1 MRCLII
7 HYASII
13 NYLKNKKKYSCELNK
28 NTKFIFLLKFL
39 VSIKSCIINYKLHS
53 PLDYNLLMF
62 LKHREGK
69 IMKNLKRIVSVLFSA
84 ILLFSATTTS
94 SVAIEKLHFVI
105 GGGAGGGW
113 DGTARGTGE
122 ALTKAGFLQSAS
134 FENMSGG
141 GGGKALAFMI
151 NNKPANTVLVQSTP
165 LVLRSITRHKGY
177 VSGSGT
183 LSYKDVVPI
192 AGVIGDYGAIAV
204 AKDSPYKNFK
214 DVVDAYKANPSSI
227 KMAGGSVRGSMDH
240 LIGALAFQAAGA
252 NPNDVAYIP
261 YDAGGKALAGLLSG
275 ETQIISTGLGEL
287 MGARDQVRIIG
298 ITAPDRVSDAPDAP
312 TLKEQGYDVQFV
324 NWRGFFGPPG
334 MSNKDKKAIA
344 KMLGDV
350 QKTPEWEEVRA
361 RNAWVNIYNPDKKFV
376 KFLKTQT
383 KEMTALMKKLGVI

>member
-1 MRCLII
+1 
-7 HYASII
+7 
-13 NYLKNKKKYSCELNK
+13 
-28 NTKFIFLLKFL
+28 
-39 VSIKSCIINYKLHS
+39 
-53 PLDYNLLMF
+53 
-62 LKHREGK
+62 
-69 IMKNLKRIVSVLFSA
+69 MKNIKKIVSVLFSA
-84 ILLFSATTTS
+84 ILLFSATATNS
-94 SVAIEKLHFVI
+94 IAMDKIHFVI

-122 ALTKAGFLQSAS
+122 ALTKSGMLKSAS

-151 NNKPANTVLVQSTP
+151 NTQPKNTILVQSTP
-165 LVLRSITRHKGY
+165 LVLRSITRHEGY
-177 VSGSGT
+177 VTGSGV
-183 LSYKDVVPI
+183 LSYKDVTPI

-214 DVVDAYKANPSSI
+214 DVVDAYKKNPSSI

-298 ITAPDRVSDAPDAP
+298 ITAPSRVADAPDAP

-324 NWRGFFGPPG
+324 NWRGFFGPPN
-334 MSNKDKKAIA
+334 MSNKDKNALSA
-344 KMLGDV
+344 MLGKV
-350 QKTPEWEEVRA
+350 MKTPEWEAVRK
-361 RNAWVNIYNPDKKFV
+361 RNAWVNIYNSDKDFV
-376 KFLKTQT
+376 KFLDAQT
-383 KEMTALMKKLGVI
+383 VEMTALMKKLGVI

>member
-1 MRCLII
+1 
-7 HYASII
+7 
-13 NYLKNKKKYSCELNK
+13 
-28 NTKFIFLLKFL
+28 
-39 VSIKSCIINYKLHS
+39 
-53 PLDYNLLMF
+53 
-62 LKHREGK
+62 
-69 IMKNLKRIVSVLFSA
+69 MKNIKKIISVLFSA

-94 SVAIEKLHFVI
+94 SFAIEKLHFII

-122 ALTKAGFLQSAS
+122 ALTKAGFLKSAS

-151 NNKPANTVLVQSTP
+151 NTKPANTILVQSTP

-177 VSGSGT
+177 VTDGGSGV
-183 LSYKDVVPI
+183 LSYKNVVPI

-204 AKDSPYKNFK
+204 AKDSPFKNFK
-214 DVVDAYKANPSSI
+214 DVVDAYNKDPSSV

-240 LIGALAFQAAGA
+240 LIGALAFQVAGA
-252 NPNDVAYIP
+252 NPNNVIYVP

-275 ETQIISTGLGEL
+275 ETQLISTGLGEL
-287 MGARDQVRIIG
+287 MGAREQVRIIG
-298 ITAPDRVSDAPDAP
+298 ITAPERVADAPDAP

-334 MSNKDKKAIA
+334 MSSSMKNEIA

-350 QKTPEWEEVRA
+350 QKTPEWEVVRK
-361 RNAWVNIYNPDKKFV
+361 RNAWVNIYNPGDKFIS
-376 KFLKTQT
+376 FLENQT
-383 KEMTALMKKLGVI
+383 VEMTALMKKLGVI

>member
-1 MRCLII
+1 
-7 HYASII
+7 
-13 NYLKNKKKYSCELNK
+13 
-28 NTKFIFLLKFL
+28 
-39 VSIKSCIINYKLHS
+39 
-53 PLDYNLLMF
+53 
-62 LKHREGK
+62 
-69 IMKNLKRIVSVLFSA
+69 MKNLKRIVSVLFSA

-122 ALTKAGFLQSAS
+122 ALTKAGMLKSAS

-141 GGGKALAFMI
+141 GGGKALAYMI
-151 NNKPANTVLVQSTP
+151 NTKPANTVLVQSTP
-165 LVLRSITRHKGY
+165 LVLRSITRHEGY
-177 VSGSGT
+177 VKGSGT

-204 AKDSPYKNFK
+204 AKNSPYKNFK
-214 DVVDAYKANPSSI
+214 DVVDAYKKDPSSI

-252 NPNDVAYIP
+252 DPNAVAYIP

-287 MGARDQVRIIG
+287 MGARDQVTIIG
-298 ITAPDRVSDAPDAP
+298 ITAPSRVSDAPDAP

-334 MSNKDKKAIA
+334 MSDAERSALAKK
-344 KMLGDV
+344 LGDV
-350 QKTPEWEEVRA
+350 QKTPEWEAVRA
-361 RNAWVNIYNPDKKFV
+361 RNAWVNIYNPEGKFV
-376 KFLKTQT
+376 EFLEKQT
-383 KEMTALMKKLGVI
+383 EEMTALMKKLGVI

>member
-1 MRCLII
+1 M
-7 HYASII
+7 
-13 NYLKNKKKYSCELNK
+13 E
-28 NTKFIFLLKFL
+28 
-39 VSIKSCIINYKLHS
+39 
-53 PLDYNLLMF
+53 
-62 LKHREGK
+62 K
-69 IMKNLKRIVSVLFSA
+69 I
-84 ILLFSATTTS
+84 
-94 SVAIEKLHFVI
+94 HFVI

-122 ALTKAGFLQSAS
+122 ALTKSGMLKSAS

-151 NNKPANTVLVQSTP
+151 NTQPKNTVLVQSTP
-165 LVLRSITRHKGY
+165 LVLRSITRHEGY
-177 VSGSGT
+177 VTGSGV
-183 LSYKDVVPI
+183 LSYKDVTPI

-204 AKDSPYKNFK
+204 AKNSPYKNFK
-214 DVVDAYKANPSSI
+214 DVVDAYKKNPSSI

-298 ITAPDRVSDAPDAP
+298 ITAPSRIADAPDAP

-324 NWRGFFGPPG
+324 NWRGFFGPPN
-334 MSNKDKKAIA
+334 MSNKDKKALST
-344 KMLGDV
+344 MLGKV
-350 QKTPEWEEVRA
+350 METPEWEAVRK
-361 RNAWVNIYNPDKKFV
+361 RNAWVNIYNSDKDFV
-376 KFLKTQT
+376 KFLDAQT
-383 KEMTALMKKLGVI
+383 VEMTALMKKLGVI

>member
-1 MRCLII
+1 MLSKFKKLVAILF
-7 HYASII
+7 ASI
-13 NYLKNKKKYSCELNK
+13 LAL
-28 NTKFIFLLKFL
+28 
-39 VSIKSCIINYKLHS
+39 SIPSTS
-53 PLDYNLLMF
+53 F
-62 LKHREGK
+62 
-69 IMKNLKRIVSVLFSA
+69 A
-84 ILLFSATTTS
+84 ID
-94 SVAIEKLHFVI
+94 KLHFII

-122 ALTKAGFLQSAS
+122 ALTKAGFLKSAS

-141 GGGKALAFMI
+141 GGGKALSFLI
-151 NNKPANTVLVQSTP
+151 NTKPENTVLVQSTP

-177 VSGSGT
+177 VKGDDV

-204 AKDSPYKNFK
+204 AKDSPFK
-214 DVVDAYKANPSSI
+214 TFSDVVAAYNKDPKSV

-240 LIGALAFQAAGA
+240 LIGALAFQVAGA
-252 NPNDVAYIP
+252 DPNNVVYVP

-275 ETQIISTGLGEL
+275 ETQILSTGLGEV
-287 MGARDQVRIIG
+287 MGARDQVNIIG
-298 ITAPDRVSDAPDAP
+298 ITAPERVADAPDVP
-312 TLKEQGYDVQFV
+312 TLKEQGFDVQFV

-334 MSNKDKKAIA
+334 MDKGMKKEIA

-350 QKTPEWEEVRA
+350 QKTPEWEAVRK
-361 RNAWVNIYNPDKKFV
+361 RNAWVNIYNPDKKFI

>member
-1 MRCLII
+1 MLKLIQ
-7 HYASII
+7 
-13 NYLKNKKKYSCELNK
+13 
-28 NTKFIFLLKFL
+28 KFI
-39 VSIKSCIINYKLHS
+39 
-53 PLDYNLLMF
+53 
-62 LKHREGK
+62 
-69 IMKNLKRIVSVLFSA
+69 SVLFVS
-84 ILLFSATTTS
+84 ILLFSATITS
-94 SVAIEKLHFVI
+94 SFAIDKLHFVI

-122 ALTKAGFLQSAS
+122 ALLKSGMLKSAS

-151 NNKPANTVLVQSTP
+151 NTQPKNTVLVQSTP

-177 VSGSGT
+177 VSGSGV
-183 LSYKDVVPI
+183 LSYKDVTPI

-204 AKDSPYKNFK
+204 AKNSPYMNFK
-214 DVVDAYKANPSSI
+214 DVVDAYNKDANSI

-252 NPNDVAYIP
+252 NPNNVVYIP

-298 ITAPDRVSDAPDAP
+298 ITAPKRVADAPDAP

-324 NWRGFFGPPG
+324 NWRGFFGPPD
-334 MSNKDKKAIA
+334 MSNKDKKAIS
-344 KMLGDV
+344 KMLGKV
-350 QKTPEWEEVRA
+350 MKTPEWEVVRK
-361 RNAWVNIYNPDKKFV
+361 RNAWVNIYNSDKKFV
-376 KFLKTQT
+376 KFLEQQT
-383 KEMTALMKKLGVI
+383 EEMTALMKKLGVI

>member
-1 MRCLII
+1 M
-7 HYASII
+7 
-13 NYLKNKKKYSCELNK
+13 
-28 NTKFIFLLKFL
+28 
-39 VSIKSCIINYKLHS
+39 
-53 PLDYNLLMF
+53 D
-62 LKHREGK
+62 K
-69 IMKNLKRIVSVLFSA
+69 I
-84 ILLFSATTTS
+84 
-94 SVAIEKLHFVI
+94 HFVI

-122 ALTKAGFLQSAS
+122 ALTKSGMLKSAS

-151 NNKPANTVLVQSTP
+151 NTQPKNTVLVQSTP
-165 LVLRSITRHKGY
+165 LVLRSITRHEGY
-177 VSGSGT
+177 VTGSGV
-183 LSYKDVVPI
+183 LSYKDVTPI

-204 AKDSPYKNFK
+204 AKNSPYKNFK
-214 DVVDAYKANPSSI
+214 DVVDAYKKNPSSI

-298 ITAPDRVSDAPDAP
+298 ITAPSRVADAPDAP

-324 NWRGFFGPPG
+324 NWRGFFGPPN
-334 MSNKDKKAIA
+334 MSNKDKKALSA
-344 KMLGDV
+344 MLGKV
-350 QKTPEWEEVRA
+350 MKTPEWEAVRK
-361 RNAWVNIYNPDKKFV
+361 RNAWVNIYNSDKDFV
-376 KFLKTQT
+376 KFLDAQT
-383 KEMTALMKKLGVI
+383 VEMTALMKKLGVI

>member
-1 MRCLII
+1 
-7 HYASII
+7 
-13 NYLKNKKKYSCELNK
+13 
-28 NTKFIFLLKFL
+28 
-39 VSIKSCIINYKLHS
+39 
-53 PLDYNLLMF
+53 
-62 LKHREGK
+62 
-69 IMKNLKRIVSVLFSA
+69 MKNIKKLVSVLFSA
-84 ILLFSATTTS
+84 ILLFSATATNS
-94 SVAIEKLHFVI
+94 IAMEKIHFVI

-122 ALTKAGFLQSAS
+122 ALTKSGMLKSAS

-141 GGGKALAFMI
+141 GGGKALAYMI
-151 NNKPANTVLVQSTP
+151 NTQPKNTILVQSTP
-165 LVLRSITRHKGY
+165 LVLRSITRHEGY
-177 VSGSGT
+177 VTGSGV
-183 LSYKDVVPI
+183 LSYKDVTPI

-214 DVVDAYKANPSSI
+214 DVVDAYKKNPSSI

-298 ITAPDRVSDAPDAP
+298 ITAPSRIADAPDAP

-324 NWRGFFGPPG
+324 NWRGFFGPPN
-334 MSNKDKKAIA
+334 MSNKDKKALST
-344 KMLGDV
+344 MLGKV
-350 QKTPEWEEVRA
+350 METPEWEAVRK
-361 RNAWVNIYNPDKKFV
+361 RNAWVNIYNSDKDFV
-376 KFLKTQT
+376 KFLDAQT
-383 KEMTALMKKLGVI
+383 VEMTALMKKLGVI

>member
-1 MRCLII
+1 MSNIEN
-7 HYASII
+7 
-13 NYLKNKKKYSCELNK
+13 NYLQQYKKL
-28 NTKFIFLLKFL
+28 F
-39 VSIKSCIINYKLHS
+39 
-53 PLDYNLLMF
+53 
-62 LKHREGK
+62 
-69 IMKNLKRIVSVLFSA
+69 SVLFSA

-94 SVAIEKLHFVI
+94 SIAIDKIHFVI

-122 ALTKAGFLQSAS
+122 ALTKAGMLKSAS

-151 NNKPANTVLVQSTP
+151 NTKPANTVLVQSTP

-204 AKDSPYKNFK
+204 AKNSPYKNFK
-214 DVVDAYKANPSSI
+214 DVVDAYKKNPSSI

-298 ITAPDRVSDAPDAP
+298 ITAPSRIADAPDAP

-324 NWRGFFGPPG
+324 NWRGFFGPPN
-334 MSNKDKKAIA
+334 MSNKDKKALST
-344 KMLGDV
+344 MLGKV
-350 QKTPEWEEVRA
+350 METPEWEAVRK
-361 RNAWVNIYNPDKKFV
+361 RNAWVNIYNSDKDFV
-376 KFLKTQT
+376 KFLDAQT
-383 KEMTALMKKLGVI
+383 VEMTALMKKLGVI

>member
-1 MRCLII
+1 
-7 HYASII
+7 
-13 NYLKNKKKYSCELNK
+13 
-28 NTKFIFLLKFL
+28 
-39 VSIKSCIINYKLHS
+39 
-53 PLDYNLLMF
+53 
-62 LKHREGK
+62 
-69 IMKNLKRIVSVLFSA
+69 MKNIKKIVSVLFSV
-84 ILLFSATTTS
+84 IVLFSATATNS
-94 SVAIEKLHFVI
+94 IAMDKIHFVI

-122 ALTKAGFLQSAS
+122 ALTKSGMLKSAS

-151 NNKPANTVLVQSTP
+151 NTQPKNTVLVQSTP
-165 LVLRSITRHKGY
+165 LVLRSITRHEGY
-177 VSGSGT
+177 VSGSGV
-183 LSYKDVVPI
+183 LSYKDVTPI

-214 DVVDAYKANPSSI
+214 DVVDAYKKNPSSI

-298 ITAPDRVSDAPDAP
+298 ITAPSRVADAPDAP

-324 NWRGFFGPPG
+324 NWRGFFGPPN
-334 MSNKDKKAIA
+334 MSNKDKKALS
-344 KMLGDV
+344 KMLGKV
-350 QKTPEWEEVRA
+350 MKTPEWEAVRK
-361 RNAWVNIYNPDKKFV
+361 RNAWVNIYNSDKDFV
-376 KFLKTQT
+376 KFLEKQT
-383 KEMTALMKKLGVI
+383 VEMTALMKKLGVI

>member
-1 MRCLII
+1 MKLFKTII
-7 HYASII
+7 
-13 NYLKNKKKYSCELNK
+13 
-28 NTKFIFLLKFL
+28 
-39 VSIKSCIINYKLHS
+39 
-53 PLDYNLLMF
+53 
-62 LKHREGK
+62 
-69 IMKNLKRIVSVLFSA
+69 SVLFSA
-84 ILLFSATTTS
+84 ILLFSTTNS
-94 SVAIEKLHFVI
+94 FAIDKLHFVI

-122 ALTKAGFLQSAS
+122 ALTKAGMLKSAS

-151 NNKPANTVLVQSTP
+151 NTKPSDTILVQSTP

-177 VSGSGT
+177 VTDGGSGV

-204 AKDSPYKNFK
+204 AKDSPFKNFG
-214 DVVDAYKANPSSI
+214 DVVAAYKKDPSSV

-240 LIGALAFQAAGA
+240 LIGALAFQEAGA
-252 NPNDVAYIP
+252 DPNKVIYVP

-275 ETQIISTGLGEL
+275 ETQILSTGLGEV

-298 ITAPDRVSDAPDAP
+298 ITAPSRVADAPDVP
-312 TLKEQGYDVQFV
+312 TLKEQGFDVQFV

-334 MSNKDKKAIA
+334 MSGKMRNEIA

-350 QKTPEWEEVRA
+350 QKTPEWEAVRK
-361 RNAWVNIYNPDKKFV
+361 RNAWVNIYNPGDKFV
-376 KFLKTQT
+376 SFLETQT
-383 KEMTALMKKLGVI
+383 VEMTALMKKLGVI

>member
-1 MRCLII
+1 
-7 HYASII
+7 
-13 NYLKNKKKYSCELNK
+13 
-28 NTKFIFLLKFL
+28 
-39 VSIKSCIINYKLHS
+39 
-53 PLDYNLLMF
+53 
-62 LKHREGK
+62 
-69 IMKNLKRIVSVLFSA
+69 MKNIKKIVSVLFSA
-84 ILLFSATTTS
+84 IILFSATATNS
-94 SVAIEKLHFVI
+94 IAMEKIHFVI

-122 ALTKAGFLQSAS
+122 ALTKSGMLKSAS

-151 NNKPANTVLVQSTP
+151 NTQPKNTVLVQSTP

-177 VSGSGT
+177 VSGSGV
-183 LSYKDVVPI
+183 LSYKDVTPI

-204 AKDSPYKNFK
+204 AKNSPYMNFK
-214 DVVDAYKANPSSI
+214 DVVDAYKKDPKSI

-298 ITAPDRVSDAPDAP
+298 ITAPSRVADAPDAP

-324 NWRGFFGPPG
+324 NWRGFFGPPN
-334 MSNKDKKAIA
+334 MSNKDKKALST
-344 KMLGDV
+344 MLGKV
-350 QKTPEWEEVRA
+350 MKTPEWEAVRK
-361 RNAWVNIYNPDKKFV
+361 RNAWVNIYNSDKDFV
-376 KFLKTQT
+376 KFLEKQT
-383 KEMTALMKKLGVI
+383 VEMTALMKKLGVI

>member
-1 MRCLII
+1 
-7 HYASII
+7 
-13 NYLKNKKKYSCELNK
+13 
-28 NTKFIFLLKFL
+28 
-39 VSIKSCIINYKLHS
+39 
-53 PLDYNLLMF
+53 
-62 LKHREGK
+62 
-69 IMKNLKRIVSVLFSA
+69 MKNIKKLVSVLFSV
-84 ILLFSATTTS
+84 ILLFSATATNS
-94 SVAIEKLHFVI
+94 IAMDKIHFVI

-122 ALTKAGFLQSAS
+122 ALTKSGMLKSAS

-151 NNKPANTVLVQSTP
+151 NTQPKNTVLVQSTP

-177 VSGSGT
+177 VSGSGV
-183 LSYKDVVPI
+183 LSYKDVTPI

-204 AKDSPYKNFK
+204 AKNSPYKNFK
-214 DVVDAYKANPSSI
+214 DVVDAYKKDPKSI

-298 ITAPDRVSDAPDAP
+298 ITAPSRVADAPDAP

-324 NWRGFFGPPG
+324 NWRGFFGPPN
-334 MSNKDKKAIA
+334 MSNKDKKALST
-344 KMLGDV
+344 MLGKV
-350 QKTPEWEEVRA
+350 MKTPEWEAVRK
-361 RNAWVNIYNPDKKFV
+361 RNAWVNIYNSDKDFV
-376 KFLKTQT
+376 KFLEKQT
-383 KEMTALMKKLGVI
+383 VEMTALMKKLGVI

>member
-1 MRCLII
+1 M
-7 HYASII
+7 
-13 NYLKNKKKYSCELNK
+13 K
-28 NTKFIFLLKFL
+28 
-39 VSIKSCIINYKLHS
+39 SIKKII
-53 PLDYNLLMF
+53 
-62 LKHREGK
+62 
-69 IMKNLKRIVSVLFSA
+69 SVLFSA

-94 SVAIEKLHFVI
+94 SIAIDKLHFVI

-122 ALTKAGFLQSAS
+122 ALTKAGLLESAS

-151 NNKPANTVLVQSTP
+151 NTKPANTILVQSTP

-177 VSGSGT
+177 ITSGGSGV
-183 LSYKDVVPI
+183 LSYKDVTPI

-204 AKDSPYKNFK
+204 AKNSPFKNFK
-214 DVVDAYKANPSSI
+214 DVVAAYKKDPSSV

-240 LIGALAFQAAGA
+240 LIGALAFQEAGA
-252 NPNDVAYIP
+252 DPNKVIYVP

-275 ETQIISTGLGEL
+275 ETQILSTGLGEV

-298 ITAPDRVSDAPDAP
+298 ITAPKRVSDAPEVP
-312 TLKEQGYDVQFV
+312 TLKEQGFDVQFV

-334 MSNKDKKAIA
+334 MSNKEKKAIA
-344 KMLGDV
+344 KMLGKV
-350 QKTPEWEEVRA
+350 QKTPEWEAVRK

-376 KFLKTQT
+376 KFLEKQT
-383 KEMTALMKKLGVI
+383 EEMTALMKKLGVI

>member
-1 MRCLII
+1 M
-7 HYASII
+7 
-13 NYLKNKKKYSCELNK
+13 NKIKK
-28 NTKFIFLLKFL
+28 IF
-39 VSIKSCIINYKLHS
+39 
-53 PLDYNLLMF
+53 
-62 LKHREGK
+62 
-69 IMKNLKRIVSVLFSA
+69 SVFFSA

-94 SVAIEKLHFVI
+94 SIAIDKIHFVI

-122 ALTKAGFLQSAS
+122 ALTKSGMLKSAS

-151 NNKPANTVLVQSTP
+151 NTQPKNTVLVQSTP

-177 VSGSGT
+177 VSGSGV
-183 LSYKDVVPI
+183 LSYKDVTPI

-204 AKDSPYKNFK
+204 AKNSPYMNFK
-214 DVVDAYKANPSSI
+214 DVVDAYKKDPKSI

-298 ITAPDRVSDAPDAP
+298 ITAPSRVADAPDAP

-324 NWRGFFGPPG
+324 NWRGFFGPPN
-334 MSNKDKKAIA
+334 MSNKDKQALST
-344 KMLGDV
+344 MLGKV
-350 QKTPEWEEVRA
+350 MKTPEWEAVRK
-361 RNAWVNIYNPDKKFV
+361 RNAWVNIYNSDKDFV
-376 KFLKTQT
+376 KFLEKQT
-383 KEMTALMKKLGVI
+383 VEMTALMKKLGVI

>member
-1 MRCLII
+1 
-7 HYASII
+7 
-13 NYLKNKKKYSCELNK
+13 
-28 NTKFIFLLKFL
+28 
-39 VSIKSCIINYKLHS
+39 
-53 PLDYNLLMF
+53 
-62 LKHREGK
+62 
-69 IMKNLKRIVSVLFSA
+69 MKNLKKILSVFFSA
-84 ILLFSATTTS
+84 ILLFSATTANS
-94 SVAIEKLHFVI
+94 IAIEKLHFVI

-122 ALTKAGFLQSAS
+122 ALTKAGMLKSAS

-141 GGGKALAFMI
+141 GGGKALAYMI
-151 NNKPANTVLVQSTP
+151 NNKPAGTILVQSTP
-165 LVLRSITRHKGY
+165 LVLRSITRHEGY
-177 VSGSGT
+177 VTGGGSGV

-204 AKDSPYKNFK
+204 AKDSPFKNFK
-214 DVVDAYKANPSSI
+214 DVVEAYKKNPKSV

-240 LIGALAFQAAGA
+240 LIGALAFQEAGA
-252 NPNDVAYIP
+252 NPNDVIYVP

-298 ITAPDRVSDAPDAP
+298 ITAPKRVSDAPDAP

-334 MSNKDKKAIA
+334 MSNADKKKIA

-350 QKTPEWEEVRA
+350 QKTPEWETVRA

-376 KFLKTQT
+376 SFLEKQT

>member
-1 MRCLII
+1 MKLIK
-7 HYASII
+7 SII
-13 NYLKNKKKYSCELNK
+13 
-28 NTKFIFLLKFL
+28 
-39 VSIKSCIINYKLHS
+39 
-53 PLDYNLLMF
+53 
-62 LKHREGK
+62 
-69 IMKNLKRIVSVLFSA
+69 SVLFSA
-84 ILLFSATTTS
+84 ILILSATTTS
-94 SVAIEKLHFVI
+94 SIAIDKLHFVI

-122 ALTKAGFLQSAS
+122 ALTKAGMLKSAS

-141 GGGKALAFMI
+141 GGGKALAYMI

-165 LVLRSITRHKGY
+165 LVLRSITRHEGY
-177 VSGSGT
+177 VTGGGSGV

-204 AKDSPYKNFK
+204 AKNSPYKNFK
-214 DVVDAYKANPSSI
+214 DIVDAYKKDPKSV

-240 LIGALAFQAAGA
+240 LIGALAFQTAGA
-252 NPNDVAYIP
+252 NPNDVIYVP

-275 ETQIISTGLGEL
+275 ETQMISTGLGEL

-298 ITAPDRVSDAPDAP
+298 ITAPSRVSDAPDAP

-334 MSNKDKKAIA
+334 MSSKDKKAIA

-350 QKTPEWEEVRA
+350 QKTPEWEAVRA

-376 KFLKTQT
+376 KFLQNQT
-383 KEMTALMKKLGVI
+383 K

>member
-1 MRCLII
+1 MKL
-7 HYASII
+7 
-13 NYLKNKKKYSCELNK
+13 
-28 NTKFIFLLKFL
+28 
-39 VSIKSCIINYKLHS
+39 IKS
-53 PLDYNLLMF
+53 F
-62 LKHREGK
+62 F
-69 IMKNLKRIVSVLFSA
+69 SVLFSA
-84 ILLFSATTTS
+84 ALLFSTTTVNS
-94 SVAIEKLHFVI
+94 LAIDKLHFVI

-122 ALTKAGFLQSAS
+122 ALTKAGFLKSAS

-141 GGGKALAFMI
+141 GGGKALAYMI
-151 NNKPANTVLVQSTP
+151 NTKPENTILVQSTP

-204 AKDSPYKNFK
+204 AKDSPFKNFK

-298 ITAPDRVSDAPDAP
+298 ITAPDRVGDAPDAP

-334 MSNKDKKAIA
+334 MSSKDKKAIA

-350 QKTPEWEEVRA
+350 QKTPEWEAVRA

>member
-1 MRCLII
+1 
-7 HYASII
+7 
-13 NYLKNKKKYSCELNK
+13 
-28 NTKFIFLLKFL
+28 
-39 VSIKSCIINYKLHS
+39 
-53 PLDYNLLMF
+53 
-62 LKHREGK
+62 
-69 IMKNLKRIVSVLFSA
+69 MKNIKKLVSVLFSA
-84 ILLFSATTTS
+84 ILLFSATATNS
-94 SVAIEKLHFVI
+94 IAMEKIHFVI

-122 ALTKAGFLQSAS
+122 ALTKSGMLKSAS

-151 NNKPANTVLVQSTP
+151 NTQPKNTILVQSTP
-165 LVLRSITRHKGY
+165 LVLRSITRHEGY
-177 VSGSGT
+177 VTGSGV
-183 LSYKDVVPI
+183 LSYKDVTPI

-204 AKDSPYKNFK
+204 AKNSPYKNFK
-214 DVVDAYKANPSSI
+214 DVVDAYKKNPSSI

-298 ITAPDRVSDAPDAP
+298 ITAPSRIADAPDAP

-324 NWRGFFGPPG
+324 NWRGFFGPPN
-334 MSNKDKKAIA
+334 MSNKDKKALTT
-344 KMLGDV
+344 MLGKV
-350 QKTPEWEEVRA
+350 METPEWEAVRK
-361 RNAWVNIYNPDKKFV
+361 RNAWVNIYNSDKDFV
-376 KFLKTQT
+376 KFLDAQT
-383 KEMTALMKKLGVI
+383 VEMTALMKKLGVI

>member
-1 MRCLII
+1 MKL
-7 HYASII
+7 
-13 NYLKNKKKYSCELNK
+13 
-28 NTKFIFLLKFL
+28 
-39 VSIKSCIINYKLHS
+39 IKS
-53 PLDYNLLMF
+53 F
-62 LKHREGK
+62 F
-69 IMKNLKRIVSVLFSA
+69 SVLFSA
-84 ILLFSATTTS
+84 LLLLSTTTVNS
-94 SVAIEKLHFVI
+94 IAIEKLHFVI

-122 ALTKAGFLQSAS
+122 ALTKAGFLKSAS

-141 GGGKALAFMI
+141 GGGKALAYMI
-151 NNKPANTVLVQSTP
+151 NTKPENTILVQSTP

-214 DVVDAYKANPSSI
+214 EVVDAYKANPSSI

-298 ITAPDRVSDAPDAP
+298 ITAPSRVSDAPDAP

-334 MSNKDKKAIA
+334 MSSADKKKIA

-350 QKTPEWEEVRA
+350 QKTSEWETVRA

-376 KFLKTQT
+376 KFLEKQT

>member
-1 MRCLII
+1 
-7 HYASII
+7 
-13 NYLKNKKKYSCELNK
+13 
-28 NTKFIFLLKFL
+28 
-39 VSIKSCIINYKLHS
+39 
-53 PLDYNLLMF
+53 
-62 LKHREGK
+62 
-69 IMKNLKRIVSVLFSA
+69 MKNIKKIVSVLFSA
-84 ILLFSATTTS
+84 IVLFSATATNS
-94 SVAIEKLHFVI
+94 IAMDKIHFVI

-122 ALTKAGFLQSAS
+122 ALTKSGMLKSAS

-151 NNKPANTVLVQSTP
+151 NTQPKNTVLVQSTP
-165 LVLRSITRHKGY
+165 LVLRSITRHEGY
-177 VSGSGT
+177 VTGSGV
-183 LSYKDVVPI
+183 LSYKDVTPI

-214 DVVDAYKANPSSI
+214 DVVDAYKKNPSSI

-252 NPNDVAYIP
+252 NPNDVVYIP

-298 ITAPDRVSDAPDAP
+298 ITAPSRVADAPDAP

-324 NWRGFFGPPG
+324 NWRGFFGPPN
-334 MSNKDKKAIA
+334 MSNKDKKALSA
-344 KMLGDV
+344 MLGKV
-350 QKTPEWEEVRA
+350 MKTPEWEAVRK
-361 RNAWVNIYNPDKKFV
+361 RNAWVNIYNSDKDFV
-376 KFLKTQT
+376 KFLEKQT
-383 KEMTALMKKLGVI
+383 VEMTALMKKLGVI

>member
-1 MRCLII
+1 MKL
-7 HYASII
+7 
-13 NYLKNKKKYSCELNK
+13 
-28 NTKFIFLLKFL
+28 
-39 VSIKSCIINYKLHS
+39 IKS
-53 PLDYNLLMF
+53 F
-62 LKHREGK
+62 F
-69 IMKNLKRIVSVLFSA
+69 SVLFSA
-84 ILLFSATTTS
+84 ALLLSTTTVNS
-94 SVAIEKLHFVI
+94 IAIEKLHFVI

-122 ALTKAGFLQSAS
+122 ALTKAGFLKSAS

-141 GGGKALAFMI
+141 GGGKALAYMI
-151 NNKPANTVLVQSTP
+151 NTKPENTILVQSTP

-204 AKDSPYKNFK
+204 AKDSPFKNFK

-298 ITAPDRVSDAPDAP
+298 ITAPDRVGDAPDAP

-334 MSNKDKKAIA
+334 MSSKDKKAIA

-350 QKTPEWEEVRA
+350 QKTPEWEAVRA

>member
-1 MRCLII
+1 
-7 HYASII
+7 
-13 NYLKNKKKYSCELNK
+13 
-28 NTKFIFLLKFL
+28 
-39 VSIKSCIINYKLHS
+39 
-53 PLDYNLLMF
+53 
-62 LKHREGK
+62 
-69 IMKNLKRIVSVLFSA
+69 MKNIKKLVSVLFSA
-84 ILLFSATTTS
+84 ILLFSATATNS
-94 SVAIEKLHFVI
+94 IAMDKIHFVI

-122 ALTKAGFLQSAS
+122 ALTKSGMLKSAS

-151 NNKPANTVLVQSTP
+151 NTQPKNTVLVQSTP

-177 VSGSGT
+177 VSGSGV
-183 LSYKDVVPI
+183 LSYKDVTPI

-204 AKDSPYKNFK
+204 AKNSPYMNFK
-214 DVVDAYKANPSSI
+214 DVVDAYKKDPNSI

-298 ITAPDRVSDAPDAP
+298 ITAPSRVADAPDAP

-324 NWRGFFGPPG
+324 NWRGFFGPPN
-334 MSNKDKKAIA
+334 MSNKDKKALS
-344 KMLGDV
+344 KMLGKV
-350 QKTPEWEEVRA
+350 MKTPEWEAVRK
-361 RNAWVNIYNPDKKFV
+361 RNAWVNIYNSDKDFV
-376 KFLKTQT
+376 KFLEKQT
-383 KEMTALMKKLGVI
+383 VEMTALMKKLGVI